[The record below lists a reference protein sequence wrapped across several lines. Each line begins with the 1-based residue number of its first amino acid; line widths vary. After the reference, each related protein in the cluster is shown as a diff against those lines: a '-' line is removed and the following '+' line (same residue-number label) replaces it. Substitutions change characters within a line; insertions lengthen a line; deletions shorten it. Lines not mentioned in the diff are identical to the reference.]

1 MKKYF
6 MSVAALAGMMSLAAC
21 SSDDIVSPADNDV
34 QTIKIAVAST
44 GDKSTRSRDLNSEE
58 PGQNIESVAVV
69 IRNKATNAV
78 VYQKVIPNWNTDKV
92 SSIYTDNGHGRECTL
107 KLEGADRL
115 NAGEYTITAVGYTAA
130 DFKDNTNTIESA
142 TKGKV
147 VAGNFTAEVADGKAA
162 QEAFAGESS
171 INLLENHAAINT
183 SVTLHRQVAG
193 YYGYFT
199 SIPVEVNSKKV
210 TNVRLVARSKNMKLT
225 YGNFNSSF
233 TTTTTNSDIM
243 YVVNG
248 SEPTITKDAKFNGSA
263 DNDAYTV
270 YNIKVAEWFTQG
282 DMNNDGIL
290 DEKDALTTKDG
301 KEGWTNALAAKGY
314 KTYQKGTIFA
324 GGFAVPFA
332 ATADATLELQLL
344 DETGEILKS
353 WTVAMATAQ
362 PTGKGVDGVDLTVPE
377 TAQNFSF
384 FRNHMYTLGKKVDNT
399 DKPGT
404 TTPDEPEPLDKSQSM
419 ILRVNDNWEVIN
431 RMTIGD

>member
-1 MKKYF
+1 

-69 IRNKATNAV
+69 IRDKANTV
-78 VYQKVIPNWNTDKV
+78 VYQKVITDWQTA
-92 SSIYTDNGHGRECTL
+92 SNIYTDNGHGREYTL
-107 KLEGADRL
+107 KLEKDQRL
-115 NAGEYTITAVGYTAA
+115 NAGEYTITAVGYTAG
-130 DFKDNTNTIESA
+130 DFKSNTIVDA
-142 TKGKV
+142 TKGKIA
-147 VAGNFTAEVADGKAA
+147 AGNFTAEEADNNAP

-171 INLLENHAAINT
+171 IKLLEDHEGINP

-210 TNVRLVARSKNMKLT
+210 TNVRLVARSKNTKLT
-225 YGNFNSSF
+225 YGNFNSNF
-233 TTTTTNSDIM
+233 TTTNNDVM

-248 SEPTITKDAKFNGSA
+248 SEPATTKDAKFKGSA

-270 YNIKVAEWFTQG
+270 YNIKVDDWFTKG
-282 DMNNDGIL
+282 DTNNDGIL
-290 DEKDALTTKDG
+290 DEKD
-301 KEGWTNALAAKGY
+301 EGWKNPLATKGY
-314 KTYQKGTIFA
+314 LTSQKGTIFA

-332 ATADATLELQLL
+332 ATDAATLELQLL
-344 DETGEILKS
+344 DASGEILKS

-362 PTGKGVDGVDLTVPE
+362 PTGQDVEKATLPAETV
-377 TAQNFSF
+377 QNFSF

>member
-1 MKKYF
+1 

-58 PGQNIESVAVV
+58 PGQNIENVAVV
-69 IRNKATNAV
+69 IRDKANKV
-78 VYQKVIPNWNTDKV
+78 VYQKVITDWQTA
-92 SSIYTDNGHGRECTL
+92 SNIYTDNGHGREYTL
-107 KLEGADRL
+107 KLEKGKRL
-115 NAGEYTITAVGYTAA
+115 KAGEYTITAVGYTAG
-130 DFKDNTNTIESA
+130 DFKSNTILDA
-142 TKGKV
+142 TEGNV
-147 VAGNFTAEVADGKAA
+147 AAGNFTAEEADGKAA

-171 INLLENHAAINT
+171 INLLEDYAAINP

-210 TNVRLVARSKNMKLT
+210 TNVRLVARSKNTKLT
-225 YGNFNSSF
+225 YGNFNSNF
-233 TTTTTNSDIM
+233 TTTNDKIM

-248 SEPTITKDAKFNGSA
+248 SEPATTKDAKFNGSA
-263 DNDAYTV
+263 ENDAYTL

-282 DMNNDGIL
+282 DTNNDGIL
-290 DEKDALTTKDG
+290 DEKDVLTKDG
-301 KEGWTNALAAKGY
+301 KEAWTNPLEPNGY
-314 KTYQKGTIFA
+314 KTYQPGTIFA

-332 ATADATLELQLL
+332 ATDAATLELQLL
-344 DETGEILKS
+344 DASGEILKS
-353 WTVAMATAQ
+353 WTVEMAAAQ
-362 PTGKGVDGVDLTVPE
+362 PTGQDVDKVALPTE
-377 TAQNFSF
+377 TTQNFSF

-399 DKPGT
+399 KDKPGT
-404 TTPDEPEPLDKSQSM
+404 TTPDQPEPLDKSQSM

>member
-58 PGQNIESVAVV
+58 PAQKIENVAVV
-69 IRNKATNAV
+69 IRDKATNTV
-78 VYQKVIPNWNTDKV
+78 VYQTIINGWNTK
-92 SSIYTDNGHGRECTL
+92 SNIYTDNGHGREYTL
-107 KLEGADRL
+107 KLEKDQRL
-115 NAGEYTITAVGYTAA
+115 NAGKYTITAVGYTAA

-142 TKGKV
+142 TKGKIV
-147 VAGNFTAEVADGKAA
+147 TGNFTAEVPDDKAA

-171 INLLENHAAINT
+171 IELLENHAAINT

-199 SIPVEVNSKKV
+199 SIPVEVNGKKV
-210 TNVRLVARSKNMKLT
+210 TDVRLVARSKNMKLT

-233 TTTTTNSDIM
+233 TTTNKDIM

-248 SEPTITKDAKFNGSA
+248 SEPATIKDAKFKGSA
-263 DNDAYTV
+263 DNDAYTL
-270 YNIKVAEWFTQG
+270 YNIKVAEWFTKG
-282 DMNNDGIL
+282 DTNNDGIL
-290 DEKDALTTKDG
+290 DEKDTN
-301 KEGWTNALAAKGY
+301 WTNPLEPNGY
-314 KTYQKGTIFA
+314 LTYQPGTIFA

-332 ATADATLELQLL
+332 ATDAATLELQLL
-344 DETGEILKS
+344 DASGEILKS
-353 WTVAMATAQ
+353 WTVEMAAAQ
-362 PTGKGVDGVDLTVPE
+362 PTGQDVDKVALPTE
-377 TAQNFSF
+377 TTQNFSF

-399 DKPGT
+399 KDKPGT
-404 TTPDEPEPLDKSQSM
+404 TTPDQPEPLDKSQSM

>member
-1 MKKYF
+1 

-58 PGQNIESVAVV
+58 PGQNIENVAVV

-78 VYQKVIPNWNTDKV
+78 VYHKVITNWNLETV
-92 SSIYTDNGHGRECTL
+92 SKPYTDNGHGRECTL
-107 KLEGADRL
+107 KLEGAERL

-147 VAGNFTAEVADGKAA
+147 VPGNFTAEVPDDKAA

-183 SVTLHRQVAG
+183 CVTLHRQVAG

-199 SIPVEVNSKKV
+199 SIPVKVDNKDV

-225 YGNFNSSF
+225 YGNFNSNF
-233 TTTTTNSDIM
+233 TTTNNDIM

-248 SEPTITKDAKFNGSA
+248 SELATTKDAKFKGSA

-270 YNIKVAEWFTQG
+270 YNIKVIDWFTLG
-282 DMNNDGIL
+282 DTNKDGIL
-290 DEKDALTTKDG
+290 DEKDN
-301 KEGWTNALAAKGY
+301 GWINALEAKGY
-314 KTYQKGTIFA
+314 RTYQPGTIFA

-332 ATADATLELQLL
+332 ATDAATLELQLL
-344 DETGEILKS
+344 DVNGDILKS

-362 PTGKGVDGVDLTVPE
+362 PAGQGVDGVQLTVPE

-384 FRNHMYTLGKKVDNT
+384 FRNHMYTLGKKMDNT

-404 TTPDEPEPLDKSQSM
+404 TTPDQPEPLDKSQSM

>member
-1 MKKYF
+1 

-58 PGQNIESVAVV
+58 PAQNIENVAVV
-69 IRNKATNAV
+69 IRNKKTNEV
-78 VYQKVIPNWNTDKV
+78 VYHKIIANWNTDKV

-107 KLEGADRL
+107 KLEGAERL

-130 DFKDNTNTIESA
+130 DFKNNTIESA
-142 TKGKV
+142 TTGV

-210 TNVRLVARSKNMKLT
+210 TNVRLVARSKNTKLT

-233 TTTTTNSDIM
+233 TTTNDKIM

-248 SEPTITKDAKFNGSA
+248 SEPATTKDAKFNGSA
-263 DNDAYTV
+263 ENDAYTI
-270 YNIKVAEWFTQG
+270 YNIKVDDWFTHG

-290 DEKDALTTKDG
+290 DEKDALIKD
-301 KEGWTNALAAKGY
+301 GWTNALADKGY
-314 KTYQKGTIFA
+314 LTYQPGTIFA

-332 ATADATLELQLL
+332 ATDAATLELQLL
-344 DETGEILKS
+344 DVNGDILKS

-362 PTGKGVDGVDLTVPE
+362 SAGQDVEKATLPVAE

-384 FRNHMYTLGKKVDNT
+384 FRNHMYTLGKKMDNT

>member
-58 PGQNIESVAVV
+58 PGQKIENVAVV
-69 IRNKATNAV
+69 IRDKATNTV
-78 VYQKVIPNWNTDKV
+78 VYQTIINDWDTKST
-92 SSIYTDNGHGRECTL
+92 SYEDNGHGREYTL
-107 KLEGADRL
+107 KLEKEKRL
-115 NAGEYTITAVGYTAA
+115 NAGEYTITAVGYTAE
-130 DFKDNTNTIESA
+130 DFKNNTIENA
-142 TKGKV
+142 TGV
-147 VAGNFTAEVADGKAA
+147 VAGNFSAEVADGKAA

-171 INLLENHAAINT
+171 INLPENHAAINT

-210 TNVRLVARSKNMKLT
+210 TNVRLVARSKNTKLT
-225 YGNFNSSF
+225 YGNFNTNF
-233 TTTTTNSDIM
+233 TTTNNDIM

-248 SEPTITKDAKFNGSA
+248 SEPATPKDAKFNGSA

-270 YNIKVAEWFTQG
+270 YNIKVTDWFRHG

-290 DEKDALTTKDG
+290 DEKDALIKD
-301 KEGWTNALAAKGY
+301 GWTNALADKGY
-314 KTYQKGTIFA
+314 KTYQQGTIFA

-332 ATADATLELQLL
+332 AADAATLELQLL
-344 DETGEILKS
+344 DVNGDILKS
-353 WTVAMATAQ
+353 WTVAMATPQ
-362 PTGKGVDGVDLTVPE
+362 PAGQGVEGTALSVPE

-404 TTPDEPEPLDKSQSM
+404 TTPDEPEPLDKAQSM

>member
-58 PGQNIESVAVV
+58 PAQNIENVAVV

-78 VYQKVIPNWNTDKV
+78 VYQTIINGWNTK
-92 SSIYTDNGHGRECTL
+92 SNIYTDNGHGREYTL
-107 KLEGADRL
+107 KLEKDQRL
-115 NAGEYTITAVGYTAA
+115 NAGEYTITAVGYTAD
-130 DFKDNTNTIESA
+130 DFKSNTIVDA
-142 TKGKV
+142 TKGNV
-147 VAGNFTAEVADGKAA
+147 AAGNFTAEVADGKAA

-171 INLLENHAAINT
+171 IKLLEDYAAINP

-210 TNVRLVARSKNMKLT
+210 SDVRLVARSKNMKLT
-225 YGNFNSSF
+225 YGNFNSDF
-233 TTTTTNSDIM
+233 TTTNDKIM

-248 SEPTITKDAKFNGSA
+248 SEPATTKDAKFNGSA

-270 YNIKVAEWFTQG
+270 YDIKVAEWFTQG
-282 DMNNDGIL
+282 DTNNDGIL
-290 DEKDALTTKDG
+290 DEKDALAKD
-301 KEGWTNALAAKGY
+301 GWTNALADKGY
-314 KTYQKGTIFA
+314 LTYQKGTIFA

-344 DETGEILKS
+344 DASGEILKS
-353 WTVAMATAQ
+353 WTVEMATAQ
-362 PTGKGVDGVDLTVPE
+362 SAGQGVDGVALTVPE
-377 TAQNFSF
+377 TVQNFSF

-399 DKPGT
+399 TTPGT
-404 TTPDEPEPLDKSQSM
+404 TPDQPEPLDKSQSM

>member
-1 MKKYF
+1 

-58 PGQNIESVAVV
+58 PGQNIENVAVV
-69 IRNKATNAV
+69 IRDKANTV
-78 VYQKVIPNWNTDKV
+78 VYQKVITDWKAA
-92 SSIYTDNGHGRECTL
+92 SSIYTDNGHGREYTL
-107 KLEGADRL
+107 KLEKGQRL
-115 NAGEYTITAVGYTAA
+115 KAGEYTITAVGYTAA
-130 DFKDNTNTIESA
+130 DFKNNTIVNA
-142 TKGKV
+142 TEGEFP
-147 VAGNFTAEVADGKAA
+147 GNFTAEVADNKAP

-171 INLLENHAAINT
+171 IKLLEDYAAINP

-199 SIPVEVNSKKV
+199 SIPVKVNNKTV
-210 TNVRLVARSKNMKLT
+210 TNVRLVARSKNTKLT
-225 YGNFNSSF
+225 YGNFNSNF
-233 TTTTTNSDIM
+233 TTTNDKIM

-248 SEPTITKDAKFNGSA
+248 SEPATTKDAKFNGSA
-263 DNDAYTV
+263 ENDAYTV
-270 YNIKVAEWFTQG
+270 YNIKVDEWFTQG

-290 DEKDALTTKDG
+290 DEKDALIEG
-301 KEGWTNALAAKGY
+301 GWTNALADKGY
-314 KTYQKGTIFA
+314 LTTQKGTIFA

-332 ATADATLELQLL
+332 ATTAATLELQLL
-344 DETGEILKS
+344 DASGEILKS
-353 WTVAMATAQ
+353 WTVAMATKQTAGQ
-362 PTGKGVDGVDLTVPE
+362 GVDGVALTVPE
-377 TAQNFSF
+377 TVQNFSF

>member
-44 GDKSTRSRDLNSEE
+44 GDKSTRGRDLNSEE
-58 PGQNIESVAVV
+58 PNQNIENVAVV

-78 VYQKVIPNWNTDKV
+78 VYHKIITNWNTEPV
-92 SSIYTDNGHGRECTL
+92 SKPYTDNGHGRECTL
-107 KLEGADRL
+107 KLEGAERL
-115 NAGEYTITAVGYTAA
+115 NAGEYTITAVGYTTE
-130 DFKDNTNTIESA
+130 DFKNNTIVDA
-142 TKGKV
+142 TTGV
-147 VAGNFTAEVADGKAA
+147 RAGNFTAEVADGKAA

-171 INLLENHAAINT
+171 INLLADHAAINT

-199 SIPVEVNSKKV
+199 SIPVKVDNKEV
-210 TNVRLVARSKNMKLT
+210 TNVRLVARSKNTKLT

-233 TTTTTNSDIM
+233 TTTDRDIM

-248 SEPTITKDAKFNGSA
+248 SEAATTKDAKFNGSA
-263 DNDAYTV
+263 ENDAYTV
-270 YNIKVAEWFTQG
+270 YNIKVADWFTKG
-282 DMNNDGIL
+282 DTNNDGIL
-290 DEKDALTTKDG
+290 DEKDD
-301 KEGWTNALAAKGY
+301 WTNALLAKGY
-314 KTYQKGTIFA
+314 LTYQKGTIFA

-332 ATADATLELQLL
+332 ATDAATLELQLL
-344 DETGEILKS
+344 DESGAILKS
-353 WTVAMATAQ
+353 WTVKMATAQ
-362 PTGKGVDGVDLTVPE
+362 PTGQDVDKAALPAE
-377 TAQNFSF
+377 TAENFSF

-399 DKPGT
+399 DHKPGT
-404 TTPDEPEPLDKSQSM
+404 TPDQPEPLDKSQSM

-431 RMTIGD
+431 RMTIGDE

>member
-1 MKKYF
+1 

-44 GDKSTRSRDLNSEE
+44 GDKSMRSRDLNSEE
-58 PGQNIESVAVV
+58 PAQKIENVAVV
-69 IRNKATNAV
+69 IRDKANKV
-78 VYQKVIPNWNTDKV
+78 VYQTIINDWDTKSKP
-92 SSIYTDNGHGRECTL
+92 YTDNGHGRECTL
-107 KLEGADRL
+107 KLEGNDRL

-130 DFKDNTNTIESA
+130 DFKNNTIESA
-142 TKGKV
+142 TTGV
-147 VAGNFTAEVADGKAA
+147 VAGNFTAEVPDGKAA

-199 SIPVEVNSKKV
+199 SIPVKVDNKDV

-233 TTTTTNSDIM
+233 TTTNDKIM

-248 SEPTITKDAKFNGSA
+248 SEPATTKDAKFKGSA
-263 DNDAYTV
+263 DNDAYTL
-270 YNIKVAEWFTQG
+270 YNIKVTEWFTKG
-282 DMNNDGIL
+282 DTNKDGIL
-290 DEKDALTTKDG
+290 DEKDTN
-301 KEGWTNALAAKGY
+301 WTNPLEPNGY
-314 KTYQKGTIFA
+314 KTYQPGTIFA

-332 ATADATLELQLL
+332 ATDAATLELQLL
-344 DETGEILKS
+344 DESGEILKS
-353 WTVAMATAQ
+353 WTVAMATPQ
-362 PTGKGVDGVDLTVPE
+362 PAGQGVDGVALTVPE

-399 DKPGT
+399 NNKPGT
-404 TTPDEPEPLDKSQSM
+404 TTPDQPEPLDKSQSM

>member
-1 MKKYF
+1 

-69 IRNKATNAV
+69 IRNKATNEV
-78 VYQKVIPNWNTDKV
+78 VYQKVITNWNTDPV
-92 SSIYTDNGHGRECTL
+92 SKPYTENGHGRECTL
-107 KLEGADRL
+107 KLEGAERL
-115 NAGEYTITAVGYTAA
+115 NAGEYTITAVGYTAD
-130 DFKDNTNTIESA
+130 DFKNNTIESA
-142 TKGKV
+142 TTGV

-210 TNVRLVARSKNMKLT
+210 TDVRLVARSKNMKLT

-233 TTTTTNSDIM
+233 TTTNSDIM

-248 SEPTITKDAKFNGSA
+248 SEPATTKDAKFNGST
-263 DNDAYTV
+263 DNDAYTL
-270 YNIKVAEWFTQG
+270 YNIKVADWFTQG
-282 DMNNDGIL
+282 DTNNDGIL
-290 DEKDALTTKDG
+290 DEKDN
-301 KEGWTNALAAKGY
+301 GWTNALATKGY
-314 KTYQKGTIFA
+314 LTYQEGTIFA

-344 DETGEILKS
+344 DVSGEILKS
-353 WTVAMATAQ
+353 WTVAMATPQ
-362 PTGKGVDGVDLTVPE
+362 PAGQDVEKAILPVAE

-384 FRNHMYTLGKKVDNT
+384 FRNHMYTLGKKMDNT
-399 DKPGT
+399 TTPGT
-404 TTPDEPEPLDKSQSM
+404 TPDQPEPLDKSQSM

>member
-1 MKKYF
+1 MKKFF

-34 QTIKIAVAST
+34 QTIQIAVAST
-44 GDKSTRSRDLNSEE
+44 GDKATRGRDLNSEE
-58 PGQNIESVAVV
+58 PDQKIESVTVV

-78 VYQKVIPNWNTDKV
+78 VYKGDIPKWNTV
-92 SSIYTDNGHGRECTL
+92 SSTYTDNGHGRKYTL

-115 NAGEYTITAVGYTAA
+115 NAGEYTITAVGYTAD
-130 DFKDNTNTIESA
+130 DFKTNTIVDA
-142 TKGKV
+142 KKGEV
-147 VAGNFTAEVADGKAA
+147 AAGNFSAEVADGKAA

-171 INLLENHAAINT
+171 IKLLEDHAAINP

-210 TNVRLVARSKNMKLT
+210 TDVRLVARSKNTKLT
-225 YGNFNSSF
+225 YGNFNTNF
-233 TTTTTNSDIM
+233 TTTNNDIM

-248 SEPTITKDAKFNGSA
+248 SEPATPKDAKFNGST

-270 YNIKVAEWFTQG
+270 YNIKVADWFKGG

-290 DEKDALTTKDG
+290 DEKDALTKDD
-301 KEGWTNALAAKGY
+301 KKKWVNALEGKGY
-314 KTYQKGTIFA
+314 KTYQPGTIFA

-332 ATADATLELQLL
+332 ATAAATLELQLL
-344 DETGEILKS
+344 DASGEILKS
-353 WTVAMATAQ
+353 WTVEMATAQ
-362 PTGKGVDGVDLTVPE
+362 SAGQDVEKAALPVAE

-404 TTPDEPEPLDKSQSM
+404 TTPDEPEPLDKAQSI

>member
-1 MKKYF
+1 

-58 PGQNIESVAVV
+58 PGQNIENVAVV

-78 VYQKVIPNWNTDKV
+78 VYQKVITDWQTA
-92 SSIYTDNGHGRECTL
+92 SNIYTDNGHGREYTL
-107 KLEGADRL
+107 KLEKDQRL
-115 NAGEYTITAVGYTAA
+115 NAGEYTITAVGYTAG
-130 DFKDNTNTIESA
+130 DFKSNTIVDA

-147 VAGNFTAEVADGKAA
+147 AAGNFTAEEADGKAA

-171 INLLENHAAINT
+171 ITLLEDHEGINP

-199 SIPVEVNSKKV
+199 SIPVKV
-210 TNVRLVARSKNMKLT
+210 DNKDVAYVRLVARSKNTKLT
-225 YGNFNSSF
+225 YGNFNSDF
-233 TTTTTNSDIM
+233 TTTNDKIM

-248 SEPTITKDAKFNGSA
+248 SEPATTKDAKFKGSA

-270 YNIKVAEWFTQG
+270 YNIKVADWFTQG

-290 DEKDALTTKDG
+290 DEKDALTKDG
-301 KEGWTNALAAKGY
+301 KENWVNALKSKGY

-332 ATADATLELQLL
+332 AVDAATLELQLL
-344 DETGEILKS
+344 DASGEILKS

-362 PTGKGVDGVDLTVPE
+362 HDGQGVDGVSLPAETV
-377 TAQNFSF
+377 QNFSF

>member
-44 GDKSTRSRDLNSEE
+44 GDKSTRGRDLNSEE
-58 PGQNIESVAVV
+58 PNQNIENVAVV
-69 IRNKATNAV
+69 IRDKANTV
-78 VYQKVIPNWNTDKV
+78 VYQKVITDWKTA

-147 VAGNFTAEVADGKAA
+147 VPGNFTAEVPDDKAA

-171 INLLENHAAINT
+171 IKLLEDHAAINP

-225 YGNFNSSF
+225 YGNFNSNF
-233 TTTTTNSDIM
+233 TTTNDKIM

-248 SEPTITKDAKFNGSA
+248 SEPATTKDAKFNGSA
-263 DNDAYTV
+263 ENDAYTV
-270 YNIKVAEWFTQG
+270 YNIKVTDWFTNS
-282 DMNNDGIL
+282 DTNKDGIL
-290 DEKDALTTKDG
+290 DEKDDWINPLKSKGYLTT
-301 KEGWTNALAAKGY
+301 
-314 KTYQKGTIFA
+314 QKGTIFA

-332 ATADATLELQLL
+332 ATDAATLELQLL
-344 DETGEILKS
+344 DASGEILKS

-362 PTGKGVDGVDLTVPE
+362 PTGQDVEKAKLPAETV
-377 TAQNFSF
+377 QNFSF

>member
-1 MKKYF
+1 

-69 IRNKATNAV
+69 IRNKKTNEV
-78 VYQKVIPNWNTDKV
+78 VYHKVITDWNTA
-92 SSIYTDNGHGRECTL
+92 SSIYTDNGHGREYTL
-107 KLEGADRL
+107 KLEKDQRL

-130 DFKDNTNTIESA
+130 DFKNNTIESA
-142 TKGKV
+142 TGV
-147 VAGNFTAEVADGKAA
+147 AAGNFTAEVADGKAA

-199 SIPVEVNSKKV
+199 SIPVKVDNKEV

-225 YGNFNSSF
+225 YGNFNSNF
-233 TTTTTNSDIM
+233 TTTNSDIM

-248 SEPTITKDAKFNGSA
+248 SEAATIKDAKFKGSA

-270 YNIKVAEWFTQG
+270 YNIKVTDWFTKG
-282 DMNNDGIL
+282 DMNKDGIL
-290 DEKDALTTKDG
+290 DEKDTN
-301 KEGWTNALAAKGY
+301 WTNALEAKGY
-314 KTYQKGTIFA
+314 KTYQPGTIFA

-332 ATADATLELQLL
+332 ATDAATLELQLL
-344 DETGEILKS
+344 DASGEILKS
-353 WTVAMATAQ
+353 WTVEMAAAQ
-362 PTGKGVDGVDLTVPE
+362 PTGQDVDKVALTVPE
-377 TAQNFSF
+377 TVQNFSF
-384 FRNHMYTLGKKVDNT
+384 FRNHMYTLGKKMDNT
-399 DKPGT
+399 EDKPGT
-404 TTPDEPEPLDKSQSM
+404 TTPDQPEPLDKSQSM

>member
-58 PGQNIESVAVV
+58 PNQNIENVAVV
-69 IRNKATNAV
+69 IRNKKTNEV
-78 VYQKVIPNWNTDKV
+78 VYHKVIPNWNTDEV

-130 DFKDNTNTIESA
+130 DFKDNTIESA

-147 VAGNFTAEVADGKAA
+147 VPGNFTAEVPDDKAA

-171 INLLENHAAINT
+171 INLLADHAAINT

-199 SIPVEVNSKKV
+199 SIPVKVDNKEV
-210 TNVRLVARSKNMKLT
+210 TDVRLVARSKNTKLT

-233 TTTTTNSDIM
+233 TTTNDKIM

-248 SEPTITKDAKFNGSA
+248 SEPATTKDAKFKGSA
-263 DNDAYTV
+263 ANDAYTL
-270 YNIKVAEWFTQG
+270 YNIKVADWFTTG
-282 DMNNDGIL
+282 DTNKDGIL
-290 DEKDALTTKDG
+290 DEKDD
-301 KEGWTNALAAKGY
+301 WTNALAGKGY
-314 KTYQKGTIFA
+314 LTYQKGTIFA

-332 ATADATLELQLL
+332 AANDATLELQLL
-344 DETGEILKS
+344 DGTGEILKS
-353 WTVAMATAQ
+353 WTVAMAAAQ
-362 PTGKGVDGVDLTVPE
+362 TKGQGVDGVALTVPE

-399 DKPGT
+399 KDKPGT
-404 TTPDEPEPLDKSQSM
+404 TTPDQPEPLDKSQSM

>member
-44 GDKSTRSRDLNSEE
+44 GDKSMRSRDLNSEE
-58 PGQNIESVAVV
+58 PDQKIENVAVV
-69 IRNKATNAV
+69 IRDKANTV
-78 VYQKVIPNWNTDKV
+78 VYQRVITDWKTA
-92 SSIYTDNGHGRECTL
+92 SSIYTDNGHGREYTL
-107 KLEGADRL
+107 KLEKGQRL
-115 NAGEYTITAVGYTAA
+115 KAGEYTITAVGYTAA
-130 DFKDNTNTIESA
+130 DFKNNTIVNA
-142 TKGKV
+142 TEGEFP
-147 VAGNFTAEVADGKAA
+147 GNFTAEVADNKAP

-171 INLLENHAAINT
+171 IKLLEDYAAINP

-199 SIPVEVNSKKV
+199 SIPVKVNNKTV
-210 TNVRLVARSKNMKLT
+210 TDVRLVARSKNTKLT
-225 YGNFNSSF
+225 YGNFNSNF
-233 TTTTTNSDIM
+233 TTTNSDVM

-248 SEPTITKDAKFNGSA
+248 SEPATTKDAKFNGSA
-263 DNDAYTV
+263 DDDAYTL
-270 YNIKVAEWFTQG
+270 YNIKVVKWFTQG

-290 DEKDALTTKDG
+290 DEKDALIKG
-301 KEGWTNALAAKGY
+301 GWTNALADKGY
-314 KTYQKGTIFA
+314 LTYQPGTIFA

-332 ATADATLELQLL
+332 ATDAATLELQLL
-344 DETGEILKS
+344 DASGEILKS
-353 WTVAMATAQ
+353 WTVAMATPQ
-362 PTGKGVDGVDLTVPE
+362 PTGKGVDGVALTVPE
-377 TAQNFSF
+377 TTQNFSF

-404 TTPDEPEPLDKSQSM
+404 TTPDQPEPLDKSQSM

>member
-1 MKKYF
+1 

-58 PGQNIESVAVV
+58 PGQNIENVAVV

-78 VYQKVIPNWNTDKV
+78 VYHKIIANWNTETV
-92 SSIYTDNGHGRECTL
+92 SKPYTDNGHGRECTL
-107 KLEGADRL
+107 KLEGAERL

-130 DFKDNTNTIESA
+130 DFKNNTIESA
-142 TKGKV
+142 TTGV

-199 SIPVEVNSKKV
+199 SIPVKVNNKTV
-210 TNVRLVARSKNMKLT
+210 TDVRLVARSKNTKLT

-233 TTTTTNSDIM
+233 TTTNSDIM

-248 SEPTITKDAKFNGSA
+248 SEPATTKDAKFNGSA
-263 DNDAYTV
+263 ANDAYTL
-270 YNIKVAEWFTQG
+270 YNIKVADWFTQG
-282 DMNNDGIL
+282 DTNKDGIL
-290 DEKDALTTKDG
+290 DEKDD
-301 KEGWTNALAAKGY
+301 WTNALAAKGY
-314 KTYQKGTIFA
+314 LTYQQGTIFA

-332 ATADATLELQLL
+332 ATTAATLELQLL
-344 DETGEILKS
+344 DASGEILKS
-353 WTVAMATAQ
+353 WTVEMATAQ
-362 PTGKGVDGVDLTVPE
+362 PAGQGVDGVALTVPE

-404 TTPDEPEPLDKSQSM
+404 NPDEPEPLDKSQSM

>member
-44 GDKSTRSRDLNSEE
+44 GDKSTRGRDLNSEE
-58 PGQNIESVAVV
+58 PNQNIENVAVV

-78 VYQKVIPNWNTDKV
+78 VYHKIITNWNTEPV
-92 SSIYTDNGHGRECTL
+92 SKPYTDNGHGRECTL
-107 KLEGADRL
+107 KLEGAERL

-130 DFKDNTNTIESA
+130 DFKNNTIESA
-142 TKGKV
+142 TGV
-147 VAGNFTAEVADGKAA
+147 AAGNFTAEVADGKAA

-171 INLLENHAAINT
+171 INLLADHAAINT

-199 SIPVEVNSKKV
+199 SIPVKVDNKEV
-210 TNVRLVARSKNMKLT
+210 TDVRLVARSKNTKLT

-233 TTTTTNSDIM
+233 TTTNSDIM

-248 SEPTITKDAKFNGSA
+248 SEAATTKDAKFNGSSEA
-263 DNDAYTV
+263 NDAYTV
-270 YNIKVAEWFTQG
+270 YNIKVADWFKQG
-282 DMNNDGIL
+282 DTNKDGIL
-290 DEKDALTTKDG
+290 DEKDN
-301 KEGWTNALAAKGY
+301 WTNALEAKGY
-314 KTYQKGTIFA
+314 KTYQPGTIFA

-332 ATADATLELQLL
+332 ATAAATLELQLL
-344 DETGEILKS
+344 DASGEILKS
-353 WTVAMATAQ
+353 WTVAMATPQ
-362 PTGKGVDGVDLTVPE
+362 PAGQGVDGVALTVPE

-399 DKPGT
+399 NTPGT
-404 TTPDEPEPLDKSQSM
+404 TPDQPEPLDKSQSM
-419 ILRVNDNWEVIN
+419 LLRVNDNWEVIN

>member
-1 MKKYF
+1 

-44 GDKSTRSRDLNSEE
+44 GDKSTRSRNLNSEE
-58 PGQNIESVAVV
+58 PGQNIENVAVV
-69 IRNKATNAV
+69 IRDKANKV
-78 VYQKVIPNWNTDKV
+78 VYQKVITDWQTA
-92 SSIYTDNGHGRECTL
+92 SNIYTDNGHGREYTL
-107 KLEGADRL
+107 KLEKGKRL
-115 NAGEYTITAVGYTAA
+115 KAGEYTITAVGYTAG
-130 DFKDNTNTIESA
+130 DFKSNTILDA
-142 TKGKV
+142 TEGNV
-147 VAGNFTAEVADGKAA
+147 AAGNFTAEEADGKAA

-171 INLLENHAAINT
+171 INLLEDYAAINP

-210 TNVRLVARSKNMKLT
+210 TNVRLVARSKNTKLT
-225 YGNFNSSF
+225 YGNFNSNF
-233 TTTTTNSDIM
+233 TTTNDKIM

-248 SEPTITKDAKFNGSA
+248 SEPATTKDAKFNGSA
-263 DNDAYTV
+263 ENDAYTV
-270 YNIKVAEWFTQG
+270 YNIKVTDWFTQG

-290 DEKDALTTKDG
+290 DEKDALMTTKDG
-301 KEGWTNALAAKGY
+301 KEGWTNALADNGY
-314 KTYQKGTIFA
+314 LTTQKGTIFA

-332 ATADATLELQLL
+332 ATDAATLELQLL
-344 DETGEILKS
+344 DASGEILKS

-362 PTGKGVDGVDLTVPE
+362 PAGQDVEKATLPAETV
-377 TAQNFSF
+377 QNFSF

>member
-58 PGQNIESVAVV
+58 PGQNIENVAVV
-69 IRNKATNAV
+69 IRDKVSNTV
-78 VYQKVIPNWNTDKV
+78 VYQKVITDWKTA
-92 SSIYTDNGHGRECTL
+92 SNIYTDNGHGREYTL
-107 KLEGADRL
+107 KLEKGQRL

-130 DFKDNTNTIESA
+130 DFKNNTIVNA
-142 TKGKV
+142 TEGKFP
-147 VAGNFTAEVADGKAA
+147 GNFTAEVADNNAP

-171 INLLENHAAINT
+171 IKLLEDHEGINP

-210 TNVRLVARSKNMKLT
+210 TNVRLVARSKNTKLT

-233 TTTTTNSDIM
+233 TTTDRDIM

-248 SEPTITKDAKFNGSA
+248 SEAATTKDAKFNGSA
-263 DNDAYTV
+263 ENDAYTV
-270 YNIKVAEWFTQG
+270 YNIKVADWFTKG
-282 DMNNDGIL
+282 DTNNDGIL
-290 DEKDALTTKDG
+290 DEKDD
-301 KEGWTNALAAKGY
+301 WTNALLAKGY
-314 KTYQKGTIFA
+314 LTYQKGTIFA

-332 ATADATLELQLL
+332 ATDAATLELQLL
-344 DETGEILKS
+344 DESGAILKS
-353 WTVAMATAQ
+353 WTVKMATAQ
-362 PTGKGVDGVDLTVPE
+362 PTGQDVDKAALPAE
-377 TAQNFSF
+377 TAENFSF

-399 DKPGT
+399 KDNPGT
-404 TTPDEPEPLDKSQSM
+404 TTPDQPEPLDKSQSM

-431 RMTIGD
+431 RMTIGDE

>member
-58 PGQNIESVAVV
+58 PGQNIENVAVV
-69 IRNKATNAV
+69 IRDKVSNTV
-78 VYQKVIPNWNTDKV
+78 VYQKVITDWKTA
-92 SSIYTDNGHGRECTL
+92 SNIYTDNGHGREYTL
-107 KLEGADRL
+107 KLEKGQRL

-130 DFKDNTNTIESA
+130 DFKNNTIVNA
-142 TKGKV
+142 TEGKFP
-147 VAGNFTAEVADGKAA
+147 GNFTAEVADNNAP

-171 INLLENHAAINT
+171 IKLLEDHEGINP

-210 TNVRLVARSKNMKLT
+210 TNVRLVARSKNTKLT
-225 YGNFNSSF
+225 YGNFNSNF
-233 TTTTTNSDIM
+233 TTTNDKIM

-248 SEPTITKDAKFNGSA
+248 SEPATTKDAKFNGSA
-263 DNDAYTV
+263 ENDAYTV
-270 YNIKVAEWFTQG
+270 YNIKVTDWFTNG
-282 DMNNDGIL
+282 DTNNDGIL
-290 DEKDALTTKDG
+290 DEKDALT
-301 KEGWTNALAAKGY
+301 EGGWINALAAKGY
-314 KTYQKGTIFA
+314 LTYQKGTIFA

-332 ATADATLELQLL
+332 ATDAATLELQLL

-399 DKPGT
+399 NTPGT
-404 TTPDEPEPLDKSQSM
+404 TPDQPEPLDKSQSM

>member
-58 PGQNIESVAVV
+58 PNQNIENVAVV
-69 IRNKATNAV
+69 IRNKATNTV
-78 VYQKVIPNWNTDKV
+78 VYHKVIPNWNTDEV

-147 VAGNFTAEVADGKAA
+147 VPGNFTAEVPDDKAA

-171 INLLENHAAINT
+171 INLLADHAAINT

-199 SIPVEVNSKKV
+199 SIPVKVDNKEV
-210 TNVRLVARSKNMKLT
+210 TDVRLVARSKNTKLT

-233 TTTTTNSDIM
+233 TTTNSDIM

-248 SEPTITKDAKFNGSA
+248 SEPATTKDAKFNGSA
-263 DNDAYTV
+263 ENDAYTL
-270 YNIKVAEWFTQG
+270 YNIKVADWFTTG
-282 DMNNDGIL
+282 DTNKDGIL
-290 DEKDALTTKDG
+290 DEKDD
-301 KEGWTNALAAKGY
+301 WTNALAGKGY
-314 KTYQKGTIFA
+314 LTYQKGTIFA

-332 ATADATLELQLL
+332 AADAATLELQLL
-344 DETGEILKS
+344 DVNGEILKS

-362 PTGKGVDGVDLTVPE
+362 PAGQDVDKVALPAE

-399 DKPGT
+399 NTPGT
-404 TTPDEPEPLDKSQSM
+404 TPDQPEPLDKSQSM

>member
-1 MKKYF
+1 

-58 PGQNIESVAVV
+58 PGQNIENVAVV

-78 VYQKVIPNWNTDKV
+78 AYQKVITNWNTDKV
-92 SSIYTDNGHGRECTL
+92 SSIYTENGHGRECTL
-107 KLEGADRL
+107 KLEGAERL

-130 DFKDNTNTIESA
+130 DFNNNTIESA
-142 TKGKV
+142 TTGV

-210 TNVRLVARSKNMKLT
+210 TDVRLVARSKNMKLT

-233 TTTTTNSDIM
+233 TTTNSDIM

-248 SEPTITKDAKFNGSA
+248 SEPATTKDAKFNGSA
-263 DNDAYTV
+263 DDDAYTL
-270 YNIKVAEWFTQG
+270 YNIKVADWFTTG
-282 DMNNDGIL
+282 DTNKDGIL
-290 DEKDALTTKDG
+290 DEKDD
-301 KEGWTNALAAKGY
+301 WTNALKSKDY
-314 KTYQKGTIFA
+314 KTYQPGTIFA

-332 ATADATLELQLL
+332 ATDAATLELQLL
-344 DETGEILKS
+344 DASGEILKS
-353 WTVAMATAQ
+353 WTVAMATPQ
-362 PTGKGVDGVDLTVPE
+362 PAGQGVDGVALTVPE
-377 TAQNFSF
+377 TVQNFSF
-384 FRNHMYTLGKKVDNT
+384 FRNHMYTLGKKMDNT

>member
-1 MKKYF
+1 

-58 PGQNIESVAVV
+58 PGQNIENVAVV

-78 VYQKVIPNWNTDKV
+78 VYQKVIPNWNTDEV
-92 SSIYTDNGHGRECTL
+92 SSIYTDNGHGREYTL
-107 KLEGADRL
+107 KLEKGQRL
-115 NAGEYTITAVGYTAA
+115 KAGEYTITAVGYTAA
-130 DFKDNTNTIESA
+130 DFKNNTIVNA
-142 TKGKV
+142 TEGEFP
-147 VAGNFTAEVADGKAA
+147 GNFTAEVADNKAP

-171 INLLENHAAINT
+171 IKLLEDYAAINP

-199 SIPVEVNSKKV
+199 SIPFKVNNKTV
-210 TNVRLVARSKNMKLT
+210 TNVRLVARSKNTKLT
-225 YGNFNSSF
+225 YGNFNSNF
-233 TTTTTNSDIM
+233 TTTNDKIM

-248 SEPTITKDAKFNGSA
+248 SEPATPKDAKFNGSA
-263 DNDAYTV
+263 ENDAYTV
-270 YNIKVAEWFTQG
+270 YNIKVDEWFTTG
-282 DMNNDGIL
+282 DTNKDGIL
-290 DEKDALTTKDG
+290 DEKDD
-301 KEGWTNALAAKGY
+301 WTNALAAKGY
-314 KTYQKGTIFA
+314 LTTQKGTIFA

-332 ATADATLELQLL
+332 ATTAATLELQLL
-344 DETGEILKS
+344 DASGEILKS
-353 WTVAMATAQ
+353 WTVAMATKQSAGQ
-362 PTGKGVDGVDLTVPE
+362 GVDGVALTVPE
-377 TAQNFSF
+377 TVQNFSF

>member
-58 PGQNIESVAVV
+58 PAQKIENVAVV
-69 IRNKATNAV
+69 IRDKATNTV
-78 VYQKVIPNWNTDKV
+78 VYQTIINDWDTKSN
-92 SSIYTDNGHGRECTL
+92 IYTDNGHGREYTL
-107 KLEGADRL
+107 KLEKDQRL
-115 NAGEYTITAVGYTAA
+115 NAGEYTITAVGYTAG
-130 DFKDNTNTIESA
+130 DFKSNTIVDA
-142 TKGKV
+142 TKGNV
-147 VAGNFTAEVADGKAA
+147 AAGNFTAEVADVKAA

-171 INLLENHAAINT
+171 IKLLEDHAAINP

-199 SIPVEVNSKKV
+199 SIPVEVNGKKV
-210 TNVRLVARSKNMKLT
+210 TNVRLVARSKNTKLT

-233 TTTTTNSDIM
+233 TTTNDKIM

-248 SEPTITKDAKFNGSA
+248 SEPATTKDAKFKGSA

-270 YNIKVAEWFTQG
+270 YNIKVDAWFTHG

-290 DEKDALTTKDG
+290 DEKDALIKD
-301 KEGWTNALAAKGY
+301 GWTNALADKGY
-314 KTYQKGTIFA
+314 LTYQPGTIFA

-344 DETGEILKS
+344 DESDEILKS

-362 PTGKGVDGVDLTVPE
+362 SAGQGVDGVALTVPE
-377 TAQNFSF
+377 TTQNFSF

-399 DKPGT
+399 KDKPGT
-404 TTPDEPEPLDKSQSM
+404 TTPDQPEPLDKSQSM

>member
-58 PGQNIESVAVV
+58 PAQKIENVAVV
-69 IRNKATNAV
+69 IRDKATNTV
-78 VYQKVIPNWNTDKV
+78 VYQTIINDWDTKSN
-92 SSIYTDNGHGRECTL
+92 IYTDNGHGREYTL
-107 KLEGADRL
+107 KLEKDQRL
-115 NAGEYTITAVGYTAA
+115 NAGEYTITAVGYTAG
-130 DFKDNTNTIESA
+130 DFKSNTIVDA
-142 TKGKV
+142 TKGNV
-147 VAGNFTAEVADGKAA
+147 AAGNFTAEVADVKAA

-171 INLLENHAAINT
+171 IKLLEDHAAINP

-199 SIPVEVNSKKV
+199 SIPVEVNGKKV
-210 TNVRLVARSKNMKLT
+210 TNVRLVARSKNTKLT
-225 YGNFNSSF
+225 YGNFNSNF
-233 TTTTTNSDIM
+233 TTTNDKIM

-248 SEPTITKDAKFNGSA
+248 SEPATTKDAKFNGSA
-263 DNDAYTV
+263 ENDAYTV
-270 YNIKVAEWFTQG
+270 YNIKVTDWFTQG

-290 DEKDALTTKDG
+290 DEKD
-301 KEGWTNALAAKGY
+301 EGWKNALADNGY
-314 KTYQKGTIFA
+314 LTTQKGTIFA

-332 ATADATLELQLL
+332 ATTAATLELQLL
-344 DETGEILKS
+344 DASGEILKS
-353 WTVAMATAQ
+353 WTVEMATAQ
-362 PTGKGVDGVDLTVPE
+362 PAGQDVDKVALPAE
-377 TAQNFSF
+377 TTQNFSF

>member
-58 PGQNIESVAVV
+58 PNQNIENVAVV
-69 IRNKATNAV
+69 IRDKANTV
-78 VYQKVIPNWNTDKV
+78 VYQKVITDWKTA
-92 SSIYTDNGHGRECTL
+92 SSIYTDNGHGREYTL
-107 KLEGADRL
+107 KLEKGQRL
-115 NAGEYTITAVGYTAA
+115 KAGEYTITAVGYTAA
-130 DFKDNTNTIESA
+130 DFKNNTIESA
-142 TKGKV
+142 TGV
-147 VAGNFTAEVADGKAA
+147 VAGNFSAEVADGKAA

-171 INLLENHAAINT
+171 IKLLEDYAAINP

-199 SIPVEVNSKKV
+199 SIPVNVNNKTV
-210 TNVRLVARSKNMKLT
+210 TNVRLVARSKNTKLT
-225 YGNFNSSF
+225 YGNFNSNF
-233 TTTTTNSDIM
+233 TTTNSDVM

-248 SEPTITKDAKFNGSA
+248 SEAATNKDAKFNGSA

-270 YNIKVAEWFTQG
+270 YNIKVADWFTQG
-282 DMNNDGIL
+282 DTNKDGIL
-290 DEKDALTTKDG
+290 DEKDD
-301 KEGWTNALAAKGY
+301 WTNALAGKGY
-314 KTYQKGTIFA
+314 LTYQKGTIFA

-332 ATADATLELQLL
+332 AANAATLELQLL
-344 DETGEILKS
+344 DVSGEILKS
-353 WTVAMATAQ
+353 WTVAMATPQ
-362 PTGKGVDGVDLTVPE
+362 PAGQGVDGVALTVSE
-377 TAQNFSF
+377 TVQNFSF

-404 TTPDEPEPLDKSQSM
+404 TPDQPEPLDKSQSM

>member
-1 MKKYF
+1 

-58 PGQNIESVAVV
+58 PNQNIENVAVV
-69 IRNKATNAV
+69 IRDKANTV
-78 VYQKVIPNWNTDKV
+78 VYQKVITDWKTA
-92 SSIYTDNGHGRECTL
+92 SSIYTDNGHGREYTL
-107 KLEGADRL
+107 KLEKGQRL
-115 NAGEYTITAVGYTAA
+115 KAGEYTITAVGYTAA
-130 DFKDNTNTIESA
+130 DFKNNTIESA
-142 TKGKV
+142 TGV

-171 INLLENHAAINT
+171 IKLLEDYAAINP

-199 SIPVEVNSKKV
+199 SIPVKVNNKTV
-210 TNVRLVARSKNMKLT
+210 TDVRLVARSKNTKLT
-225 YGNFNSSF
+225 YGNFNSNF
-233 TTTTTNSDIM
+233 TTTNSDVM

-248 SEPTITKDAKFNGSA
+248 SEPPTTKDAKFKGSA

-270 YNIKVAEWFTQG
+270 YNIKVADWFTQG
-282 DMNNDGIL
+282 DTNKDGIL
-290 DEKDALTTKDG
+290 DEKDD
-301 KEGWTNALAAKGY
+301 WTNALAGKGY
-314 KTYQKGTIFA
+314 LTYQKGTIFA

-332 ATADATLELQLL
+332 AANAATLELQLL
-344 DETGEILKS
+344 DVNGEILKS
-353 WTVAMATAQ
+353 WTVAMATKQSAGQ
-362 PTGKGVDGVDLTVPE
+362 GVDGVALTVPE
-377 TAQNFSF
+377 TVQNFSF

-404 TTPDEPEPLDKSQSM
+404 TPDQPEPLDKSQSM

>member
-1 MKKYF
+1 

-44 GDKSTRSRDLNSEE
+44 GDKSMRGRDLNSEE
-58 PGQNIESVAVV
+58 PDQKIENVTVV
-69 IRNKATNAV
+69 IRNKATNTV
-78 VYQKVIPNWNTDKV
+78 VYQTIINDWDTKSKP
-92 SSIYTDNGHGRECTL
+92 YTENGHGRECTL

-147 VAGNFTAEVADGKAA
+147 VPGNFTAEVPDDKAA

-171 INLLENHAAINT
+171 IKLLEDHAAINP

-199 SIPVEVNSKKV
+199 SIPVEVNGKKV
-210 TNVRLVARSKNMKLT
+210 TNVRLVARSKNTKLT

-233 TTTTTNSDIM
+233 TTTNDKIM

-248 SEPTITKDAKFNGSA
+248 SEPATTKDAKFNGSA
-263 DNDAYTV
+263 ENDAYTV
-270 YNIKVAEWFTQG
+270 YNIKVDEWFTTG
-282 DMNNDGIL
+282 DTNKDGIL
-290 DEKDALTTKDG
+290 DEKDD
-301 KEGWTNALAAKGY
+301 WTNALAGKGY
-314 KTYQKGTIFA
+314 LTYQKGTIFA

-332 ATADATLELQLL
+332 AADAATLELQLL
-344 DETGEILKS
+344 DVNGDILKS
-353 WTVAMATAQ
+353 WTVEMATAQ
-362 PTGKGVDGVDLTVPE
+362 PTGQDVEKATLPAETV
-377 TAQNFSF
+377 QNFSF

>member
-58 PGQNIESVAVV
+58 PGQNIENVAVV

-78 VYQKVIPNWNTDKV
+78 VYQKVITNWNTDPV
-92 SSIYTDNGHGRECTL
+92 SKPYTENGHGRECTL
-107 KLEGADRL
+107 KLEKDQRL

-142 TKGKV
+142 TMGKV
-147 VAGNFTAEVADGKAA
+147 VPGNFTAEVPDDKAA

-199 SIPVEVNSKKV
+199 SIPVEVNGKKV
-210 TNVRLVARSKNMKLT
+210 TDVRLVARSKNMKLT
-225 YGNFNSSF
+225 YGNFNSNF
-233 TTTTTNSDIM
+233 TTTNDKIM

-248 SEPTITKDAKFNGSA
+248 SEPATTKDAKFNGSA
-263 DNDAYTV
+263 ENDAYTV
-270 YNIKVAEWFTQG
+270 YNIKVTDWFANSDT
-282 DMNNDGIL
+282 NKDGIL
-290 DEKDALTTKDG
+290 DEKDDWINPL
-301 KEGWTNALAAKGY
+301 ESKGY

-324 GGFAVPFA
+324 GGFVVPFA
-332 ATADATLELQLL
+332 ATDAATLELQLL
-344 DETGEILKS
+344 DESDEILKS

-362 PTGKGVDGVDLTVPE
+362 SAGQGVDGVALTVPE
-377 TAQNFSF
+377 TVQNFSF

>member
-1 MKKYF
+1 

-58 PGQNIESVAVV
+58 PNQNIENVAVV

-78 VYQKVIPNWNTDKV
+78 VYQTIINDWNTK

-107 KLEGADRL
+107 KLEGNDRL

-142 TKGKV
+142 TMGKV
-147 VAGNFTAEVADGKAA
+147 VPGNFTAEVPDDKAA

-199 SIPVEVNSKKV
+199 SIPVKVDNKEV

-225 YGNFNSSF
+225 YGNFNSKF
-233 TTTTTNSDIM
+233 TTTNNDVM

-248 SEPTITKDAKFNGSA
+248 SEPATTKDAKFKGSA

-270 YNIKVAEWFTQG
+270 YNIKVDDWFTKG
-282 DMNNDGIL
+282 DTNNDGIL
-290 DEKDALTTKDG
+290 DEKDALTKDG
-301 KEGWTNALAAKGY
+301 KEAWINPLKSKGY
-314 KTYQKGTIFA
+314 KTYQPGTIFA

-332 ATADATLELQLL
+332 ATDAATLELQLL
-344 DETGEILKS
+344 DASGEILKS

-362 PTGKGVDGVDLTVPE
+362 PTGQDVEKATLPAETV
-377 TAQNFSF
+377 QNFSF

>member
-1 MKKYF
+1 

-58 PGQNIESVAVV
+58 PGQNIENVAVV
-69 IRNKATNAV
+69 IRDKANKV
-78 VYQKVIPNWNTDKV
+78 VYQKVITNWNLETV
-92 SSIYTDNGHGRECTL
+92 SKPYTDNGHGRECTL
-107 KLEGADRL
+107 KLEGNDRL
-115 NAGEYTITAVGYTAA
+115 NAGEYTITAVGYTAD
-130 DFKDNTNTIESA
+130 DFKNNTIESA
-142 TKGKV
+142 TMGKV
-147 VAGNFTAEVADGKAA
+147 VSGNFTAEVPDDKAA

-199 SIPVEVNSKKV
+199 SIPVKVDNKEV
-210 TNVRLVARSKNMKLT
+210 TNVRLVARSKNTKLT

-233 TTTTTNSDIM
+233 TTTNSDIM

-248 SEPTITKDAKFNGSA
+248 SEPATTKDAKFNGRA
-263 DNDAYTV
+263 ENDAYTL
-270 YNIKVAEWFTQG
+270 YNIKVADWFAHG

-290 DEKDALTTKDG
+290 DEKDALMTTKDG
-301 KEGWTNALAAKGY
+301 KEGWTNALADNGY
-314 KTYQKGTIFA
+314 LTTQKGTIFA

-332 ATADATLELQLL
+332 ATTAATLELQLL
-344 DETGEILKS
+344 DASGEILKS
-353 WTVAMATAQ
+353 WTVAMATKQTAGQ
-362 PTGKGVDGVDLTVPE
+362 GVDGVELTVPE
-377 TAQNFSF
+377 TVQNFSF

>member
-1 MKKYF
+1 

-58 PGQNIESVAVV
+58 PNQNIENVAVV
-69 IRNKATNAV
+69 IRDKANTV
-78 VYQKVIPNWNTDKV
+78 VYQKVITDWQTA
-92 SSIYTDNGHGRECTL
+92 SNIYTDNGHGRECTL
-107 KLEGADRL
+107 KLEKDQRL

-147 VAGNFTAEVADGKAA
+147 VPGNFTAEVPDDKAA

-199 SIPVEVNSKKV
+199 SIPVKVDNKDV

-233 TTTTTNSDIM
+233 TTTNDHIM

-248 SEPTITKDAKFNGSA
+248 SEPATIKDAKFKGSA
-263 DNDAYTV
+263 DNDAYTL
-270 YNIKVAEWFTQG
+270 YNIKVAEWFTKG
-282 DMNNDGIL
+282 DTNNDGIL
-290 DEKDALTTKDG
+290 DEKDALTKG
-301 KEGWTNALAAKGY
+301 GWTNALAKKGY
-314 KTYQKGTIFA
+314 LTNQQGTIFA

-332 ATADATLELQLL
+332 AADAATLELQLL
-344 DETGEILKS
+344 DVNGEILKS
-353 WTVAMATAQ
+353 WTVEMATAQ
-362 PTGKGVDGVDLTVPE
+362 PAGQDVDKVTLPTE
-377 TAQNFSF
+377 TTQNFSF
-384 FRNHMYTLGKKVDNT
+384 FRNHMYTLGKKMDNT
-399 DKPGT
+399 NTPGT
-404 TTPDEPEPLDKSQSM
+404 TPDQPEPLDKSQSM

>member
-58 PGQNIESVAVV
+58 PDQKIENVAVV
-69 IRNKATNAV
+69 IRNKKTNEV
-78 VYQKVIPNWNTDKV
+78 VYQKVITNWNTDPV
-92 SSIYTDNGHGRECTL
+92 SKPYTENGHGRECTL
-107 KLEGADRL
+107 KLEGAERL
-115 NAGEYTITAVGYTAA
+115 NAGEYTITAVGYTAD
-130 DFKDNTNTIESA
+130 DFKNNTIESA
-142 TKGKV
+142 TTGV

-199 SIPVEVNSKKV
+199 SIPVKVNNKTV
-210 TNVRLVARSKNMKLT
+210 TNVRLVARSKNTKLT

-233 TTTTTNSDIM
+233 TTTNDKIM

-248 SEPTITKDAKFNGSA
+248 SEPATIKDAKFKGSA

-270 YNIKVAEWFTQG
+270 YNIKVDAWFTHG

-290 DEKDALTTKDG
+290 DEKDALIKD
-301 KEGWTNALAAKGY
+301 GWTNALADKGY
-314 KTYQKGTIFA
+314 LTYQPGTIFA

-344 DETGEILKS
+344 DVSGEILKS
-353 WTVAMATAQ
+353 WTVEMAAAQ
-362 PTGKGVDGVDLTVPE
+362 PTGQDVDKVALPTE
-377 TAQNFSF
+377 TTQNFSF

-399 DKPGT
+399 KDKPGT
-404 TTPDEPEPLDKSQSM
+404 TTPDQPEPLDKSQSM

>member
-1 MKKYF
+1 MKKFF

-34 QTIKIAVAST
+34 QTIQIAVAST
-44 GDKSTRSRDLNSEE
+44 GDKATRGRDLNSEE
-58 PGQNIESVAVV
+58 PDQKIESVTVV

-78 VYQKVIPNWNTDKV
+78 VYKGDIPKWNTV
-92 SSIYTDNGHGRECTL
+92 SSTYTDNGHGRKYTL

-115 NAGEYTITAVGYTAA
+115 NAGEYTITAVGYTAD
-130 DFKDNTNTIESA
+130 DFKTNTIVDA
-142 TKGKV
+142 KKGE
-147 VAGNFTAEVADGKAA
+147 VAADNFTAEVADGKAA

-171 INLLENHAAINT
+171 IKLLEDHAAINP

-199 SIPVEVNSKKV
+199 SIPFEVNSKKV
-210 TNVRLVARSKNMKLT
+210 TDVRLVARSKNMKLT

-233 TTTTTNSDIM
+233 TTTNKDIM

-248 SEPTITKDAKFNGSA
+248 SEPATTKDAKFKGSA
-263 DNDAYTV
+263 DNDAYTL
-270 YNIKVAEWFTQG
+270 YNIKVTEWFTKG
-282 DMNNDGIL
+282 DTNKDGIL
-290 DEKDALTTKDG
+290 DEKDTN
-301 KEGWTNALAAKGY
+301 WTNPLEPNGY
-314 KTYQKGTIFA
+314 KTYQPGTIFA

-332 ATADATLELQLL
+332 ATDAATLELQLL
-344 DETGEILKS
+344 DESGEILKS
-353 WTVAMATAQ
+353 WTVAMATPQ
-362 PTGKGVDGVDLTVPE
+362 PAGQGVDGVALTVPK

-399 DKPGT
+399 NNKPGT
-404 TTPDEPEPLDKSQSM
+404 TTPDQPEPLDKSQSM